1 VSVECECAHG
11 IVRCVVDSE
20 LRRELGPAQ
29 ADGDGCPR
37 AARAIAYLYLVPAA
51 TASARLGRLVMPRRV
66 PFVPIDRSRKWH
78 WHAGPGEIQRVVG
91 VHVSADLH
99 GSLPRGCD
107 FSVPEKIRIRWKPE
121 TPRPPK
127 REA

>member
-1 VSVECECAHG
+1 VSVECECAHR

-29 ADGDGCPR
+29 ADGDGC
-37 AARAIAYLYLVPAA
+37 ARAIAYLYLVPAA
-51 TASARLGRLVMPRRV
+51 TALARLGCLVMPRRV
-66 PFVPIDRSRKWH
+66 PFVPIDRCRKWH

-107 FSVPEKIRIRWKPE
+107 FPGPEKIRIRGKPE